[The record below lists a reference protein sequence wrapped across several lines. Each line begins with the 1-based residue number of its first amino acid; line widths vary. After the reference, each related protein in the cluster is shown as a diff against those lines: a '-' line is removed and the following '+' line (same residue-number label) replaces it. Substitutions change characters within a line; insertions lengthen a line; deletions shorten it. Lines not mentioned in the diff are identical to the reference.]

1 MHLRKTRELFDEEAE
16 GGYGWLDQ
24 RDSQS
29 EESRKKASEQPGS
42 AGAAK
47 QTGETAKGT
56 AESDEQRA
64 VKQNNK
70 AKGTPNDEFG
80 DIKNELD

>member
-29 EESRKKASEQPGS
+29 EESRKKASE
-42 AGAAK
+42 
-47 QTGETAKGT
+47 
-56 AESDEQRA
+56 
-64 VKQNNK
+64 
-70 AKGTPNDEFG
+70 
-80 DIKNELD
+80 